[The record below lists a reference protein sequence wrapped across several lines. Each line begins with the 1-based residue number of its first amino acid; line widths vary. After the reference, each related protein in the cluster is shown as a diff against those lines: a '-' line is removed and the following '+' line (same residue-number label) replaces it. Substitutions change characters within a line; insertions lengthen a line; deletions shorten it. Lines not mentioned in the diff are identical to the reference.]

1 MGLITYL
8 EFYLKDK
15 AETEPNIRVSVGSA
29 ISIVVGND
37 VEERRSRQLLVDI
50 STMIYA
56 YNGKTDAIKISL
68 KRIGNVCIIT
78 IKTK

>member
-1 MGLITYL
+1 MELIKYL

-15 AETEPNIRVSVGSA
+15 AETESNIRVSVGSA

-56 YNGKTDAIKISL
+56 YDGNTDVIKISL
-68 KRIGNVCIIT
+68 KRIGNICVIT

>member
-1 MGLITYL
+1 MELIKYL

-15 AETEPNIRVSVGSA
+15 AETESNIRVSVGSA

-56 YNGKTDAIKISL
+56 YDGKTDVIKISL
-68 KRIGNVCIIT
+68 KRIGNICIIT

>member
-1 MGLITYL
+1 MELIKYL

-50 STMIYA
+50 ATMIYA
-56 YNGKTDAIKISL
+56 YDGKTDVIKISL

-78 IKTK
+78 IKTN

>member
-1 MGLITYL
+1 MELITYL
-8 EFYLKDK
+8 EMYLKDK
-15 AETEPNIRVSVGSA
+15 AEVESGIRVSVGSS

-37 VEERRSRQLLVDI
+37 INERKTRQLLVDI

-56 YNGKTDAIKISL
+56 YDGKTDVIKISL

>member
-1 MGLITYL
+1 MELITYL

-15 AETEPNIRVSVGSA
+15 AEAESNIRVSVGSA

-56 YNGKTDAIKISL
+56 YDGKTDVIKISL
-68 KRIGNVCIIT
+68 KRIGNICIIT